1 MPFAV
6 KVILVLLSV
15 FILEFYFVKRVLK
28 SIKVLFPKISPKKIK
43 ISKGI
48 ILILIN
54 IYPVLAIIS
63 WISVYLTNS
72 GYFAPPE
79 NFFFDYFILYPF
91 WIGTML
97 IVQATLFFFL
107 FEILYLI
114 LIPLVKDKHKRIK
127 IKSISF
133 FTVFALTLVYV
144 PLRIIYDYHSVE
156 IRNTNYEKE
165 NLPEALNGL
174 KIAFISDIQADR
186 FTDEHR
192 LGNYIDKLNSTNP
205 DLVLIAGDIITS
217 TPDYIILSSQQLS
230 KINSKFGVFTCVG
243 DHDNW
248 AYRGNIIRSRSEI
261 TNALAEVNIP
271 MIDNDKLILGID
283 SANIEVTFITNTY
296 SEKINA
302 GLLDKLTDNINK
314 ADLRILLTH
323 QPREF
328 IIQKAKEKRF
338 DIYLCGHTH
347 GGQITFL
354 FPFYNLSPTLT
365 ETSYMRGDFWFG
377 NMMMTVNRGLGMS
390 LAPVRFNSTPEITII
405 TLSK

>member
-15 FILEFYFVKRVLK
+15 FLLEFYFVKRVLK
-28 SIKVLFPKISPKKIK
+28 SIKILFPNFSLKKIK
-43 ISKGI
+43 IGKWI
-48 ILILIN
+48 ILVLIN
-54 IYPVLAIIS
+54 TYPVLAIIS
-63 WISVYLTNS
+63 WISVYVTDS

-97 IVQATLFFFL
+97 IVQATLFFIL
-107 FEILYLI
+107 FEIFYLF
-114 LIPLVKDKHKRIK
+114 LIPFVKDRSKRIK
-127 IKSISF
+127 IKSLVF
-133 FTVFALTLVYV
+133 FSVFAVTLIYV
-144 PLRIIYDYHSVE
+144 PFRIIFDYHAVE
-156 IRNTNYEKE
+156 IRNTVFKKE

-174 KIAFISDIQADR
+174 RIAFVSDIQADR
-186 FTDEHR
+186 FTNEKR
-192 LGNYIDKLNSTNP
+192 LGNYIERLNSTHA
-205 DLVLIAGDIITS
+205 DLVLIAGDMITS
-217 TPDYIILSSQQLS
+217 TPDYIKLSAKQLS
-230 KINSKFGVFTCVG
+230 KIKSKYGAFTCVG

-248 AYRGNIIRSRSEI
+248 AYRGNIIRSRNEI
-261 TNALAEVNIP
+261 TNALADVNIP
-271 MIDNDKLILGID
+271 MIDNDKLILGVD

-296 SEKINA
+296 SERIN
-302 GLLDKLTDNINK
+302 GDILERLTQDKNK

-328 IIQKAKEKRF
+328 LIEKALEKNF
-338 DIYLCGHTH
+338 DMYLCGHTH

-354 FPFYNLSPTLT
+354 FPFYNLSPTLS
-365 ETSYMRGDFWFG
+365 ETSFMRGDFHFG
-377 NMMMTVNRGLGMS
+377 DMLMVVTRGLGMS